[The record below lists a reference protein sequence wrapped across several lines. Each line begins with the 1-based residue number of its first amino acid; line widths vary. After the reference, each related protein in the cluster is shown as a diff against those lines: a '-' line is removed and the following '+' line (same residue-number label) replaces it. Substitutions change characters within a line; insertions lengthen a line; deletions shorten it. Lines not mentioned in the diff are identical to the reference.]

1 MAALA
6 RLTAL
11 PRCTRRSAV
20 IRHRRLSH
28 ADEGGAFSTF
38 PRRFVATAAFRRKL
52 EPRDFAAS
60 QFGAGLGGRAD
71 SSVRSHGST
80 HMQDDQTPDQPAL
93 DQDDAV
99 AAAGIDSDE
108 VDVAEDGGL
117 EDDDIDDEAEE
128 DDGDEGADDTDP
140 A

>member
-1 MAALA
+1 
-6 RLTAL
+6 
-11 PRCTRRSAV
+11 
-20 IRHRRLSH
+20 
-28 ADEGGAFSTF
+28 
-38 PRRFVATAAFRRKL
+38 
-52 EPRDFAAS
+52 
-60 QFGAGLGGRAD
+60 
-71 SSVRSHGST
+71 
-80 HMQDDQTPDQPAL
+80 MQDDQTPDQPAL